1 MRIAIFSNAYLP
13 SISGVVNSI
22 TLFRKGLIAAGHEV
36 HVFAP
41 EYEEYEDEEP
51 YIFRFP
57 ALDLSDQLDISIIVP
72 IKNRIEPTV
81 EGIKPVLIH
90 SQHPVWMGDLAVSFA
105 RSLNIPLVFTF
116 HTQYEKYV
124 QHYTPIASKLAGLIT
139 DEVIKR
145 YLRNCEHVVVPTES
159 IREMLAKNYGIERG
173 VSVVPTPVDLVK
185 FQDIQPEKIRASFG
199 LEGKEVL
206 LFVGRL
212 SREKGLDMLLQA
224 FILIQEL
231 RPGVRLLLLG
241 RGPYEEALKAKQA
254 KLGLKNLVIFAGA
267 VPHEEVP
274 GYYAAADLFVFPS
287 TTETQGLVII
297 EAMAAGLPV
306 VAVRAPGAVDVLT
319 EGGGVLTE
327 NKSEAFA
334 REVVDILADSGRQKE
349 LRDEALRA
357 VERYSI
363 SDATERMLNAYETTL
378 DSWENRGQER

>member
-1 MRIAIFSNAYLP
+1 
-13 SISGVVNSI
+13 
-22 TLFRKGLIAAGHEV
+22 
-36 HVFAP
+36 
-41 EYEEYEDEEP
+41 
-51 YIFRFP
+51 
-57 ALDLSDQLDISIIVP
+57 
-72 IKNRIEPTV
+72 
-81 EGIKPVLIH
+81 
-90 SQHPVWMGDLAVSFA
+90 MGDLAVSFA

-159 IREMLAKNYGIERG
+159 VREMLAKNYGIERG

-363 SDATERMLNAYETTL
+363 SDATARMLNAYETTL

>member
-22 TLFRKGLIAAGHEV
+22 TLFRKGLIAAGHEF

-212 SREKGLDMLLQA
+212 AREKGLDMLLQA
-224 FILIQEL
+224 FTLIQEL

-241 RGPYEEALKAKQA
+241 RGPYEGTLKAQLA
-254 KLGLKNLVIFAGA
+254 NLGLRDLVIFAGA
-267 VPHEEVP
+267 VPYEEVP

-363 SDATERMLNAYETTL
+363 SDATARMLNAYETTL

>member
-159 IREMLAKNYGIERG
+159 VREMLAKNYGIERG

-212 SREKGLDMLLQA
+212 AREKGLDMLLQA
-224 FILIQEL
+224 FTLIQEL

-241 RGPYEEALKAKQA
+241 RGPYEGTLKAQLA
-254 KLGLKNLVIFAGA
+254 NFGFRDLVIFAGA
-267 VPHEEVP
+267 VPYEEVP

-363 SDATERMLNAYETTL
+363 SDATARMLNAYETTL

>member
-36 HVFAP
+36 HIFAP
-41 EYEEYEDEEP
+41 EYEKYDDAEP

-72 IKNRIEPTV
+72 IKYRLGPTV
-81 EGIKPVLIH
+81 EGIKPALIH

-124 QHYTPIASKLAGLIT
+124 QQYTPIASKLAGFIT

-159 IREMLAKNYGIERG
+159 VRVMLAENYGIEQG

-185 FQDIQPEKIRASFG
+185 FQDIQPEKVRASFG

-212 SREKGLDMLLQA
+212 AREKGLDMLLQA
-224 FILIQEL
+224 FTLIHEQ

-241 RGPYEEALKAKQA
+241 RGFYEDALKAKLA
-254 KLGLKNLVIFAGA
+254 KLGFQELVILAGA
-267 VPHEEVP
+267 VPHEDVP

-327 NKSEAFA
+327 NKPETFA
-334 REVVDILADSGRQKE
+334 REVVNILANSERQRE
-349 LRDEALRA
+349 LSSQARRA

-363 SDATERMLNAYETTL
+363 SDATARMLNAYETTL
-378 DSWENRGQER
+378 DSWENRDQER

>member
-1 MRIAIFSNAYLP
+1 MRIAIFTNAYLP

-41 EYEEYEDEEP
+41 EYEDYEDEEP

-57 ALDLSDQLDISIIVP
+57 ALDLSDQFDISLIVP
-72 IKNRIEPTV
+72 IKNLIEPAV
-81 EGIKPVLIH
+81 GGVKPALIH
-90 SQHPVWMGDLAVSFA
+90 SQHPIWMGDLAVSFA

-116 HTQYEKYV
+116 HTQYEKYA
-124 QHYTPIASKLAGLIT
+124 QHYVPVAPKLAGLIT
-139 DEVIKR
+139 DEVVKR
-145 YLRNCEHVVVPTES
+145 YLRHCQHVVVPTES
-159 IREMLAKNYGIERG
+159 IREMLVQDYGIERG
-173 VSVVPTPVDLVK
+173 VSVVPTPVDLQK
-185 FQDIQPEKIRASFG
+185 FRDIQPEKVRARFG

-212 SREKGLDMLLQA
+212 AREKGLDMLLQA
-224 FILIQEL
+224 FTLIHKQ
-231 RPGVRLLLLG
+231 RPEVRLLLLG
-241 RGPYEEALKAKQA
+241 RGPYEDALKAKLA
-254 KLGLKNLVIFAGA
+254 KLGFQDFVVIAGA

-297 EAMAAGLPV
+297 EAMAAGLPI

-327 NKSEAFA
+327 NKPELFA
-334 REVVDILADSGRQKE
+334 REVVDILAAPGRQKE
-349 LRDEALRA
+349 LSKDALQA

-363 SDATERMLNAYETTL
+363 SDATARMLHAYETAL
-378 DSWENRGQER
+378 ASWEN

>member
-22 TLFRKGLIAAGHEV
+22 RLFRKGLIAAGHDV

-41 EYEEYEDEEP
+41 EYEGYEDEEP

-57 ALDLSDQLDISIIVP
+57 AIDLSDQLELSIIVP
-72 IKNRIEPTV
+72 IKNLIDPALRGV
-81 EGIKPVLIH
+81 KPALIH
-90 SQHPVWMGDLAVSFA
+90 SQHPIWMGDLAVSFA
-105 RSLNIPLVFTF
+105 RDLNIPLVFTF

-124 QHYTPIASKLAGLIT
+124 QQYTPIAPKLAGLIT
-139 DEVIKR
+139 EEVIKR
-145 YLRNCEHVVVPTES
+145 YLWNCEHVVVPTES
-159 IREMLAKNYGIERG
+159 VREMLAKNYGIERG

-185 FQDIQPEKIRASFG
+185 FQDIQPEKVRARFG

-212 SREKGLDMLLQA
+212 AREKGLDMLLRA
-224 FILIQEL
+224 FTLIREQ
-231 RPGVRLLLLG
+231 RPEVRLLLLG
-241 RGPYEEALKAKQA
+241 RGPYEDALKAKLA
-254 KLGLKNLVIFAGA
+254 KLGFKELVILAGA

-274 GYYAAADLFVFPS
+274 GYYTAADLFVFPS

-327 NKSEAFA
+327 NKPEAFA
-334 REVVDILADSGRQKE
+334 REVVGILADSGRQKE
-349 LRDEALRA
+349 LSEQARRA

-363 SDATERMLNAYETTL
+363 SDATARMLNAYETAL
-378 DSWENRGQER
+378 DSWENRDQE

>member
-57 ALDLSDQLDISIIVP
+57 AIHLSGQLDISIIVP
-72 IKNRIEPTV
+72 IKNLLEPAV
-81 EGIKPVLIH
+81 RGVKPALIH
-90 SQHPVWMGDLAVSFA
+90 SQHPIWMGDLAVSLA
-105 RSLNIPLVFTF
+105 RALNIPLVFTF

-124 QHYTPIASKLAGLIT
+124 QQYTPIAPKLAGLIT

-159 IREMLAKNYGIERG
+159 IREMLAKDYDIERG
-173 VSVVPTPVDLVK
+173 VSIVPTPVDLVK
-185 FQDIQPEKIRASFG
+185 FQDIQPENVRAKFG
-199 LEGKEVL
+199 LDGKEVL

-212 SREKGLDMLLQA
+212 AREKGLDMLLQA
-224 FILIQEL
+224 FTLIQEL

-241 RGPYEEALKAKQA
+241 RGPYEGALKAKLA
-254 KLGLKNLVIFAGA
+254 KLGLKDLVIFAGA

-306 VAVRAPGAVDVLT
+306 VAVRAPGSVDILT

-327 NKSEAFA
+327 NKPELFA
-334 REVVDILADSGRQKE
+334 REVVDILAVSERQKE
-349 LRDEALRA
+349 LSDEARRA
-357 VERYSI
+357 VQRYSI
-363 SDATERMLNAYETTL
+363 SDATARMLNAYETTL
-378 DSWENRGQER
+378 ESWENRGRGR